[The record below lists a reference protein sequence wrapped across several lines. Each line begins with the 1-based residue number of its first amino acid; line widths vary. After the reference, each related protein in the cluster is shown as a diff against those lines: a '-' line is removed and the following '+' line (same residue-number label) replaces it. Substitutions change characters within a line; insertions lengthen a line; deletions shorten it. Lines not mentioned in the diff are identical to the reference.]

1 MITKGIIV
9 SRPVESNKY
18 SVRIPYFEEAGGSQF
33 IAEAT
38 LSYNPGIVNSLNE
51 GDVVFV
57 AFEDHY
63 KDKPTIVGKLFLTND
78 SSNEV
83 GYANVQS
90 LNVSDSATL
99 PSNTKLGNVTAE
111 QLSSLYMAVTSGGSV
126 GPTPPTP
133 AVSDLMLEITY
144 SQLVTARN
152 EGKLIPGMQYRIT
165 DYEFTTTTSNTSSAN
180 HSFDVIVVADDE
192 STLNENARAIK
203 HEGDTYFAD
212 SDLRSWRLEYCV
224 DNDTSRFAWADTTN
238 GKGVIYRMVDEFGN
252 DCPYD
257 FKNCLFTY
265 SSHGYVNAYTFTYK
279 NSGNNVDASLNKSAQ
294 GNVIEC
300 YRFNGGKLNLPFN
313 VFYSTASFLDS
324 NNNIFGKNCN
334 HNTLSYS
341 CSMNQF
347 SFGCSYNRL
356 AGNCELNRF
365 DENAM
370 GNVFGEHCGLNDF
383 GYLFRYNN
391 LGTYA
396 YNNRF
401 GDNCENIEFGDYT
414 YSCVFGNKCSY
425 VKFGDSSA
433 TINYVNNIS
442 IATGCSNLYIDTS
455 DSVADDRHFL
465 RDVIVYPGIA
475 GTSSSNRKSVTI
487 TSRNGPTTTIY
498 PIDSQFMQV

>member
-38 LSYNPGIVNSLNE
+38 LSYTPGIVNSLNE

-78 SSNEV
+78 SSNEA

-99 PSNTKLGNVTAE
+99 PSNTKLGDVTAE

-152 EGKLIPGMQYRIT
+152 AGKLIPGMQYRIT

-192 STLNENARAIK
+192 STLNENARAVK
-203 HEGDTYFAD
+203 HEGDAYFVD

-257 FKNCLFTY
+257 FKNCLFDGL
-265 SSHGYVNAYTFTYK
+265 GYLASAAYTFTRRVD
-279 NSGNNVDASLNKSAQ
+279 GTNVDASIGGWNGLSSGCFNNVMKYALQSNSGTYVSPRILN
-294 GNVIEC
+294 
-300 YRFNGGKLNLPFN
+300 FN
-313 VFYSTASFLDS
+313 VFVSS
-324 NNNIFGKNCN
+324 NSAFGCKNNYFDVNCKNN
-334 HNTLSYS
+334 RFDYS
-341 CSMNQF
+341 CS
-347 SFGCSYNRL
+347 
-356 AGNCELNRF
+356 
-365 DENAM
+365 
-370 GNVFGEHCGLNDF
+370 
-383 GYLFRYNN
+383 
-391 LGTYA
+391 
-396 YNNRF
+396 NNRF
-401 GDNCENIEFGDYT
+401 GKYCNNNTFSWNCSDNVTGDDFYGNTLSEYCSWNTFGRACQNNTLHKNLRYNAFAN
-414 YSCVFGNKCSY
+414 SCQ
-425 VKFGDSSA
+425 
-433 TINYVNNIS
+433 
-442 IATGCSNLYIDTS
+442 YIDTYPYVRNCSFESECSYITLMSS
-455 DSVADDRHFL
+455 DSYSGEKYISNVT
-465 RDVIVYPGIA
+465 VSKGVK
-475 GTSSSNRKSVTI
+475 GTDTSNKKMISV
-487 TSRNGPTTTIY
+487 SRNGSPIVVYTTDT
-498 PIDSQFMQV
+498 QFMQV